1 MELTLIRH
9 GQSTNNAQGD
19 DARHHDPELT
29 PLGWTQARRLGQH
42 LIDTADVEE
51 IVRMR
56 SDDPR
61 RLEHVPLGFDTI
73 YVSAM
78 HRALQTAR
86 PIAEALK
93 AEVRIWPELHESGGI
108 YMQTPDGVICYG
120 GLTRA
125 EITSSFPTYRLH
137 DAITDEGWYNKRLG
151 EEDMYGCYARA
162 MRVAKKLQQMAA
174 SEETRDRRIALVSHG
189 NFIVALMNALLDKLP
204 GEQLYYW
211 HYNTGMT
218 RIDFAA
224 SGMLIVRYVNR
235 CDHLPPQ
242 WVT

>member
-9 GQSTNNAQGD
+9 GQSANNAQGD
-19 DARHHDPELT
+19 EARHHDPELT
-29 PLGWTQARRLGQH
+29 PLGWTQARRLGQY
-42 LIDTADVEE
+42 LAEKENVEE

-61 RLEHVPLGFDTI
+61 RLERSPFAFDTI

-78 HRALQTAR
+78 HRALQTAQ

-108 YMQTPDGVICYG
+108 YMHTPEGVICHG

-125 EITSSFPTYRLH
+125 EITSSFPAYMLH
-137 DAITDEGWYNKRLG
+137 DAITDEGWYNKALG

-162 MRVAKKLQQMAA
+162 MRVAKTLRQMAA
-174 SEETRDRRIALVSHG
+174 DAETKDRRIAIVSHG
-189 NFIVALMNALLDKLP
+189 NFIVALINALTDNLP
-204 GEQLYYW
+204 SEGLYFW
-211 HYNTGMT
+211 HYNTAMT

-224 SGMLIVRYVNR
+224 NGWMIVRYVNR